1 MKATVSG
8 SFHQAM
14 SAIESAVVELGELD
28 VQVLSPADPRV
39 VDAVGAFYF
48 VGSDLVRSVKLVQD
62 RHLAA
67 IDTSDLLWLC
77 APNGYLGLSAAM
89 EIGYAV
95 RAGTPVFASEL
106 PTDLTLREYVTVVP
120 QIRMALAACRGRTHP
135 SNHALRLLLDPVAAI
150 SASHDDLGLLSD
162 LLLTPGTTDFR
173 QVEAAAR
180 RIRRRLR

>member
-89 EIGYAV
+89 EIGSAQTPPGRTHFCVAV
-95 RAGTPVFASEL
+95 AQSRS
-106 PTDLTLREYVTVVP
+106 DWHWLRQEKSAP
-120 QIRMALAACRGRTHP
+120 QIRGAEQ
-135 SNHALRLLLDPVAAI
+135 SLL
-150 SASHDDLGLLSD
+150 
-162 LLLTPGTTDFR
+162 
-173 QVEAAAR
+173 
-180 RIRRRLR
+180 